1 MGKRKS
7 LAFWELEEQEKNA
20 KRKEREE
27 ARFRNLPKWAQ
38 ERIQRLER
46 QVESMKVERNKLVS
60 QEETQTWSG
69 MKEMGNHIY
78 LPDNE
83 AIYFDYS
90 GPEKTKGRNSMRYLA
105 ARKLTQVN
113 GELPQEFRGIEV
125 RSSTLSL
132 LVLPKSSNVVEIL
145 IPEY

>member
-1 MGKRKS
+1 M
-7 LAFWELEEQEKNA
+7 LA
-20 KRKEREE
+20 
-27 ARFRNLPKWAQ
+27 
-38 ERIQRLER
+38 
-46 QVESMKVERNKLVS
+46 

-69 MKEMGNHIY
+69 MKEIGNHIY

-113 GELPQEFRGIEV
+113 RELPREFRGIEV

-132 LVLPKSSNVVEIL
+132 LVLPKSANVVEIL

>member
-46 QVESMKVERNKLVS
+46 QVEN
-60 QEETQTWSG
+60 
-69 MKEMGNHIY
+69 MKEEKTRFVSKEPTHLWAGMEELGDQVY

-83 AIYFDYS
+83 MIYFDYS
-90 GPEKTKGRNSMRYLA
+90 APEGTKGRSSMRYLA
-105 ARKLTQVN
+105 VRKRDQVN
-113 GELPQEFRGIEV
+113 RELPQEFRGIEV